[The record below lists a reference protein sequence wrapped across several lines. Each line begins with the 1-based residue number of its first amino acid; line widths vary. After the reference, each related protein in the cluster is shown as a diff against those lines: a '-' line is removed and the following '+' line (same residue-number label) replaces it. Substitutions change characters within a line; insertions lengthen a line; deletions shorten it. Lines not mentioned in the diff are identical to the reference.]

1 MFNNPFG
8 SFQDSIAAAKEDR
21 EQLDRLLTIS
31 TPHERLL
38 VAAIGVLS
46 VLLAAWLFFGDVARH
61 LTVDAVLVEF
71 GESRPTEGRSIHAL
85 AWIER
90 DFEPLVRA
98 GLPAVV
104 RLAGVEGEEATIGGE
119 IREISAAPLSGRW
132 AEFELSAPISAHH
145 VKIVLDKDLDMEI
158 RAGTKFEIAIDV
170 GRHSPIALLRMR

>member
-8 SFQDSIAAAKEDR
+8 SFQDSVAAAKEDR

-38 VAAIGVLS
+38 VAVIGVLS
-46 VLLAAWLFFGDVARH
+46 TVLAAWLFFGDVARN
-61 LTVDAVLVEF
+61 LTVDAVLVEPV
-71 GESRPTEGRSIHAL
+71 ESRQADGRTMHAL
-85 AWIER
+85 AWIDRE
-90 DFEPLVRA
+90 FEPQVRD

-104 RLAGVEGEEATIGGE
+104 RLAGKEGEVATIGGE

-132 AEFELSAPISAHH
+132 AEFETSAPISVHQ
-145 VKIVLDKDLDMEI
+145 VKIVLDNDPDIEI
-158 RAGTKFEIAIDV
+158 PAGTKFGISIDV